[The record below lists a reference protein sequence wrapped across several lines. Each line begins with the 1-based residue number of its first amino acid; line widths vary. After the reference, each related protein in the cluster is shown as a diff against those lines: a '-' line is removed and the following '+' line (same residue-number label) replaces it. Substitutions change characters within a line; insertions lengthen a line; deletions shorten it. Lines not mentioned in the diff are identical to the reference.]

1 MGLATKSNPTPFGSN
16 LGLVSMPNLIAMDLT
31 DKPDPTAFGTQN
43 RKDNAPI
50 NMFLLK
56 KQQRQHLHDATVSST
71 VQTLL
76 YNIKKSHLFIFS
88 LPYEKKREK
97 KKILKGKKLVLG
109 PSSSKTNA
117 IRSR

>member
-1 MGLATKSNPTPFGSN
+1 
-16 LGLVSMPNLIAMDLT
+16 MPNLIAMDLT

-88 LPYEKKREK
+88 LPYEKKKRKEK
-97 KKILKGKKLVLG
+97 NIKRQKIGVG
-109 PSSSKTNA
+109 SF
-117 IRSR
+117 